1 MIALPENR
9 LKQIALFSLVAAACV
24 LAAQIT
30 WLRDLGLVE
39 ASPFLIG
46 CFGLAPLV
54 ACAAWLLLWRLS
66 LTAKSRAGIAK
77 RAGLAAFWVT
87 AVALTIFW
95 SLFYGT
101 FMLGAGAA

>member
-1 MIALPENR
+1 
-9 LKQIALFSLVAAACV
+9 
-24 LAAQIT
+24 
-30 WLRDLGLVE
+30 
-39 ASPFLIG
+39 
-46 CFGLAPLV
+46 
-54 ACAAWLLLWRLS
+54 LLLWRLS